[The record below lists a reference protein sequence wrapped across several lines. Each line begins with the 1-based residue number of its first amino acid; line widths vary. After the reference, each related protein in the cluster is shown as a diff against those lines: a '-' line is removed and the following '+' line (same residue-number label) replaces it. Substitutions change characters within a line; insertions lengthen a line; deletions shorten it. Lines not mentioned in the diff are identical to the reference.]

1 MSDDLILA
9 NPINP
14 ASYGPVIEDEDFIGS
29 VAVAETTDDQAEL
42 DMDVLLGRTLDVDAL
57 VKRVAEPSRTRVD
70 FAKLASVEDRE
81 SFDGSDNVIETLDT
95 PDVPTYVAP
104 PQRVEKGALDHELR
118 KAARKPKTLTA
129 WIKSEL
135 ARGRTVDELVAYAE
149 KSDPIVARDIRGCA
163 LLMDDPEYQDEE

>member
-70 FAKLASVEDRE
+70 FSKSESVEDRE
-81 SFDGSDNVIETLDT
+81 SFDASDDILSALDT
-95 PDVPTYVAP
+95 PEPSTYVAP
-104 PQRVEKGALDHELR
+104 PQRVEKDGLDRDLL
-118 KAARKPKTLTA
+118 KAARRGPTLTA
-129 WIKSEL
+129 
-135 ARGRTVDELVAYAE
+135 G
-149 KSDPIVARDIRGCA
+149 
-163 LLMDDPEYQDEE
+163 